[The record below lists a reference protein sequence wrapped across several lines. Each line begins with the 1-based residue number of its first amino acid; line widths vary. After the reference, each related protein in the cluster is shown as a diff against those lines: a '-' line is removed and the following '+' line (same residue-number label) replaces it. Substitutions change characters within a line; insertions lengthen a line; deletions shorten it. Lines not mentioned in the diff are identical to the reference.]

1 MRYTMGFAAS
11 ASVVPLIAL
20 IHRPETGYGPVFA
33 IMTGFALLVA
43 ASAVFYAFATARAPA
58 LKPAE

>member
-1 MRYTMGFAAS
+1 
-11 ASVVPLIAL
+11 LIAL

-58 LKPAE
+58 RATALKPAE